1 MDTLHRVCAGLD
13 VHKDT
18 VVACVRR
25 LDERDRVRRE
35 VRTFGTTTPD
45 LLELLD
51 WLVECHVPLVAMEST
66 GVYWKPIF
74 NLLEGRTEV
83 MLVNPEHIKKVPG
96 RKTDV
101 KDCEWIA
108 QLLQHGLLRASFV
121 PPRPIRELR
130 DLTRQRTQ
138 LTGEKARVSN
148 RIQKVLEDANIK
160 LGSVATD
167 VLGVS
172 GRDVLGA
179 LIAGQ
184 DSAEALANLARGRL
198 RNKLPQ
204 LRKALTGRV
213 TEHHRFLLRLHLEHL
228 THMEALIGQLDQRI
242 HQETEKDRPPEPAGG
257 NGPPPDVPATETAQ
271 ATAPPARASAAETA
285 QATVPPAVGDAPT
298 APKDAVGLG
307 LWQALC
313 LLVTIPGISR
323 KTAEVVLAEIGT
335 DMGRFETSEKL
346 ASWAGLCPGSNE
358 SAGKRMSGR
367 TRHGDRWLRSA
378 LVQSAWAVSRAK
390 QTYLQ
395 AQYRRLARRRGKKK
409 ALIAVAHTMLGMC
422 YQVLKKRQPYQELG
436 ADYLD
441 KLGPEQKTKQLVR
454 QLEHLGHKVTLEPQV
469 AA

>member
-18 VVACVRR
+18 VVACVRW
-25 LDERDRVRRE
+25 LDERDHVRRE

-51 WLVECHVPLVAMEST
+51 WLVQCHVPIVAMEST

-74 NLLEGRTEV
+74 NLLEGHAEV
-83 MLVNPEHIKKVPG
+83 LLVNPEHVKKVPG

-138 LTGEKARVSN
+138 LTGEKARVAN

-172 GRDVLGA
+172 GRDMLRA

-213 TEHHRFLLRLHLEHL
+213 TEHHRFLLGLHLEHL
-228 THMEALIGQLDQRI
+228 THMEALISQLDQRI
-242 HQETEKDRPPEPAGG
+242 HQEMEKDR
-257 NGPPPDVPATETAQ
+257 PPDVPATETAQ
-271 ATAPPARASAAETA
+271 ATVPQARASGAETA
-285 QATVPPAVGDAPT
+285 QATVPQAVGASPAT
-298 APKDAVGLG
+298 PAAPKDAVGLG
-307 LWQALC
+307 LGQALC

-335 DMGRFETSEKL
+335 DMGRFETSEHL

-378 LVQSAWAVSRAK
+378 LVQAAWAASRAK

-422 YQVLKKRQPYQELG
+422 YQVLKKGQPYQELG

-441 KLGPEQKTKQLVR
+441 KLGPEQRTKQLVR
-454 QLEHLGHKVTLEPQV
+454 QLENLGHKVTLEPQI

>member
-51 WLVECHVPLVAMEST
+51 WLVECRVPIAAMEST

-74 NLLEGRTEV
+74 NLLEGHAEV
-83 MLVNPEHIKKVPG
+83 LLVNPEHIRKVPG

-138 LTGEKARVSN
+138 LAGEKARVAN
-148 RIQKVLEDANIK
+148 RIQKVLEDANVK

-172 GRDVLGA
+172 GRDMLRA

-184 DSAEALANLARGRL
+184 DSADALANLARGRL
-198 RNKLPQ
+198 RDKLPQ

-213 TEHHRFLLRLHLEHL
+213 TEHHRFLLGLHLEHL
-228 THMEALIGQLDQRI
+228 THMEALISQLDRRI
-242 HQETEKDRPPEPAGG
+242 HQEMEKGRPPEPPGG
-257 NGPPPDVPATETAQ
+257 GGPPPDVPA
-271 ATAPPARASAAETA
+271 AETA
-285 QATVPPAVGDAPT
+285 QAIVPQAVGEAPA
-298 APKDAVGLG
+298 APKDAAGLG

-323 KTAEVVLAEIGT
+323 KTAEVVLAEVGT
-335 DMGRFETSEKL
+335 DMGRFETSEHL

-367 TRHGDRWLRSA
+367 TRRGDRWLRSA

-395 AQYRRLARRRGKKK
+395 AHYRRLARRRGKKK

-422 YQVLKKRQPYQELG
+422 YQVLKKGQSYQELG

-441 KLGPEQKTKQLVR
+441 KLGPEQRTKQLVR
-454 QLEHLGHKVTLEPQV
+454 QLENLGHKVTLEPQV